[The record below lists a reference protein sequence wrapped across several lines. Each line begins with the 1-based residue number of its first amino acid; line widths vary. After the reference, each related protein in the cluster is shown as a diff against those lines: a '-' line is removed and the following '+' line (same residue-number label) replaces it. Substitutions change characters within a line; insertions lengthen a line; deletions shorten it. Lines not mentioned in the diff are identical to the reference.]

1 MAVMMTMSLFPVLG
15 YAANP
20 FLDASNDQPVSAK
33 FRGTEWSDDIGE
45 EEVSLTALVVT
56 TRIAK
61 MPWGDLQSRIHG
73 FKIAYRKA
81 TRNSAG
87 LLHRD

>member
-1 MAVMMTMSLFPVLG
+1 MAILLAVSA

-20 FLDASNDQPVSAK
+20 FLEATNDQPVSAK
-33 FRGTEWSDDIGE
+33 FKGTEWSDDIGE
-45 EEVSLTALVVT
+45 EDIPLAARVVT

-61 MPWGDLQSRIHG
+61 MSWGGI
-73 FKIAYRKA
+73 FKIEFTDLKSRADKT